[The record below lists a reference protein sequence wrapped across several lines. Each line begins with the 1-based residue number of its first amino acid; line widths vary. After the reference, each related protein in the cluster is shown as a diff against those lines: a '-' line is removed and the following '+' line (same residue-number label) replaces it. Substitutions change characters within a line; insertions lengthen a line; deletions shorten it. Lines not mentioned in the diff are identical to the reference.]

1 MKESDDGVCTQNRD
15 QPPTAHHA
23 ALFPGAVEAR
33 GTCIA
38 LHDVRLANKSDLSC
52 RRLAHVASLL
62 RVLQSMVQRALRLA
76 SRLADDQRR
85 TIMSKEKE
93 FMAQASFCLAIAVL
107 HILLSFVFLLAVRF
121 AMN

>member
-1 MKESDDGVCTQNRD
+1 
-15 QPPTAHHA
+15 
-23 ALFPGAVEAR
+23 
-33 GTCIA
+33 
-38 LHDVRLANKSDLSC
+38 
-52 RRLAHVASLL
+52 
-62 RVLQSMVQRALRLA
+62 MVQRALRLA